1 MATRGRD
8 GGGGEKGL
16 EKGGQRYKFPITRY
30 INTRVIMYNM
40 KIIVDIAV
48 HYI

>member
-16 EKGGQRYKFPITRY
+16 EKGGQKVQISNYKIHKY
-30 INTRVIMYNM
+30 KSYN
-40 KIIVDIAV
+40 VQYED
-48 HYI
+48 YS